1 MNNKG
6 FTLAELMM
14 VLVVGGTATVG
25 AAMYYDKV
33 VTQNKRQVEAKQLVS
48 YSKAVANFVRTNQA
62 LIYNTNATINIS
74 PEQLI
79 QYNII
84 DKNEYKQI
92 KDPSTGDELYPCA
105 VIFKSQNMGKLQG
118 FVYYRTDGTKM
129 NSMSYDNSQKT
140 VAQLM
145 TSMKTLGAS
154 GSLLYK
160 NKSGVMDVKGFNGSW
175 SLSKEQID
183 QYFNKTGYDF
193 LSDGLN
199 SCKGANIA
207 TPSYTISLNSVLD
220 NINGA
225 LNPESSIKQ
234 NINEIVVSNLNPNNT
249 MTDLDLDSN
258 SKSIKGAGQE
268 NNGEN
273 KLMFQ
278 SNPDCVMNPS
288 ILSTMQD
295 YDPNY
300 HLAGEYN
307 CNNVSDYNG
316 VCGNIAKPNIFGCRN
331 KQLAIGG
338 QNLSINVNGQK
349 KQLTAMTVNGF
360 ESVDT
365 SYATQDAIDSGTDKR
380 LKTGYLGG
388 INADSIQATAQI
400 PYAASCD
407 ISEIGSMA
415 TQKKDSGTDY
425 LSQIHNL
432 NQSLLVCQKSLLC
445 SQNSIE
451 EITPDKV
458 KTCWLPISTTTVT
471 LNFSINDKILAL
483 QAPDG
488 FYIKPGSVVYTPRNH
503 SDNINSIGTVGV
515 SINFNDGGQGGNL
528 FDGVSSK
535 CRDVEERWCP
545 FCQYPNEWGWFANP
559 ENLNTDLNKV
569 PAKAELLDNRTKS
582 NNNGINVWVEQDSF
596 KSFNTLSY
604 FSSAGGYRGHSGIM
618 PQLHDQSLNWENRN
632 SFTYK
637 FGQSVPYIASSL
649 WDIRQSWYNSHDGY
663 GRSGCVNWRTAAIV
677 AFPYYITKLTI
688 SNDIDIMPVDSNNP
702 PPNPIPPI
710 PTGQCGY
717 SNIPDSIKTEGL
729 NTINGYVIDTSNGNK
744 VVLSKNSNISWRSEN
759 LSPTNNVGCK
769 VTATANYCSAD
780 SQVGCKYTLEYHLAN
795 SIQINWN
802 GAWSSGTVARTTL
815 SSGDVVVN
823 RMCNYVGLIS
833 MCDNHL
839 PITIGDSGIVDHT
852 PIPIWNRKAG
862 TYSVYHTEGTCQS
875 PDMCSDPKSIDVYKS
890 VYYFK

>member
-199 SCKGANIA
+199 SCKGSNIA

-234 NINEIVVSNLNPNNT
+234 NINEIVVSNYNPNNT
-249 MTDLDLDSN
+249 MTDLDLDAN
-258 SKSIKGAGQE
+258 SKSIKGNGQE

-273 KLMFQ
+273 KLVFQ

-300 HLAGEYN
+300 KTIGN
-307 CNNVSDYNG
+307 NQSCNVVSDYDG
-316 VCGNIAKPNIFGCRN
+316 KCGNIAQPNIFGCRN

-338 QNLSINVNGQK
+338 QNLSINVNGQN

-365 SYATQDAIDSGTDKR
+365 SYATEHSVDPINSPKR

-488 FYIKPGSVVYTPRNH
+488 FYIKPGSVVYTPRAGW
-503 SDNINSIGTVGV
+503 DKGVYLNSIGTVGAHH
-515 SINFNDGGQGGNL
+515 NFGNGNDGGHMEYGIASRCHDKEGKWMNDYTATGE
-528 FDGVSSK
+528 FH
-535 CRDVEERWCP
+535 
-545 FCQYPNEWGWFANP
+545 YPKNYSDSLDNIYAGS
-559 ENLNTDLNKV
+559 
-569 PAKAELLDNRTKS
+569 ELLDQRIKTTYSNLTIWREDDSIYSLDVGNFWFVGGSWRGGSSFAQQNGTQKENWSRRTAP
-582 NNNGINVWVEQDSF
+582 
-596 KSFNTLSY
+596 L
-604 FSSAGGYRGHSGIM
+604 
-618 PQLHDQSLNWENRN
+618 
-632 SFTYK
+632 TYK
-637 FGQSVPYIASSL
+637 FKSSVPYIAKSM
-649 WDIRQSWYNSHDGY
+649 WDIRQSWFDSDNGYNQ
-663 GRSGCVNWRTAAIV
+663 SGCIAWMQGTIV
-677 AFPYYITKLTI
+677 AFPYYITKVTL
-688 SNDIDIMPVDSNNP
+688 SNDVDVMPVDSSEP
-702 PPNPIPPI
+702 PPAPTPPI
-710 PTGQCGY
+710 PTGQCGV
-717 SNIPDSIKTEGL
+717 SNIPQNIL
-729 NTINGYVIDTSNGNK
+729 SNGNSLSK
-744 VVLSKNSNISWRSEN
+744 SYNRDLSTGESVVLANPSNLVFRSEN
-759 LSPTNNVGCK
+759 LTPTNNTGCK
-769 VTATANYCSAD
+769 VTASAKYCPSQSSTCLSYRSYSNHGNCAQGLNVINCDVPSRFKTPGCSDSGGRWYDCGGCSTGGDPMDHNACWGQICTAYQPAD
-780 SQVGCKYTLEYHLAN
+780 SCPNPK
-795 SIQINWN
+795 QIDFYQD
-802 GAWSSGTVARTTL
+802 G
-815 SSGDVVVN
+815 
-823 RMCNYVGLIS
+823 
-833 MCDNHL
+833 
-839 PITIGDSGIVDHT
+839 
-852 PIPIWNRKAG
+852 
-862 TYSVYHTEGTCQS
+862 YS
-875 PDMCSDPKSIDVYKS
+875 
-890 VYYFK
+890 F